1 METIDFVLPWVDN
14 NSPSWIAERERV
26 WNLTHPQER
35 KESGDDNGAS
45 RYREMGML
53 EYWFRSVEKF
63 APWVNKVFF
72 VTCGQKPDWL
82 NVDNPKLV
90 LVDHKDYIPVK
101 YLPTFNSNV
110 IELNLFRIAELSEHF
125 VLFNDDVFLT
135 RPVSPEFF
143 FVNGQP
149 SLSADLTI
157 CDYYGVNYWSY
168 ACFNDSCVLNDH
180 FNMYESIAKNRDKW
194 FSVKKLGWRS
204 ALKNRI
210 CHTINRTM
218 FNRGY
223 EHLSNAHLKSTFRT
237 VWETCPEIMEATS
250 MQRFRTWDQVN
261 QWLVCAWNQASGA
274 FYPARPYSHGSHFN
288 VTTGQLEEVC
298 QYIRNQSLPQVC
310 VNDSAA
316 NDEPEAVFRAIRM
329 AFDAI
334 LPEKSSFEL

>member
-90 LVDHKDYIPVK
+90 LVDHKDYIPAK

-237 VWETCPEIMEATS
+237 VWETERMSRESIFFWLMGLSS
-250 MQRFRTWDQVN
+250 MRSIPSLSRSRQSSMVSRKLSCGLFSPWRRVQS
-261 QWLVCAWNQASGA
+261 Q
-274 FYPARPYSHGSHFN
+274 
-288 VTTGQLEEVC
+288 
-298 QYIRNQSLPQVC
+298 IRIVS
-310 VNDSAA
+310 
-316 NDEPEAVFRAIRM
+316 VFPM
-329 AFDAI
+329 V
-334 LPEKSSFEL
+334 E

>member
-35 KESGDDNGAS
+35 KESADDNGAS

-53 EYWFRSVEKF
+53 EYWFRAVEKF

-90 LVDHKDYIPVK
+90 LVDHKDYIPEK

-110 IELNLFRIAELSEHF
+110 IELNLFRIPELSEHF

-135 RPVSPEFF
+135 QPVSPDFF
-143 FVNGQP
+143 FVNGLP
-149 SLSADLTI
+149 SLSSDLTV

-168 ACFNDSCVLNDH
+168 ACFNDHCVLNDH
-180 FNMYESIAKNRDKW
+180 FNLYESIAKNRDKW
-194 FSVKKLGWRS
+194 FSVQKLGWRG
-204 ALKNRI
+204 ALKNWI
-210 CHTINRTM
+210 CHKINRTM

-223 EHLSNAHLKSTFRT
+223 EHLSNAHLKSTFQT

-261 QWLVCAWNQASGA
+261 QWLVCSWNQASGY

-316 NDEPEAVFRAIRM
+316 NDNPEEVFLAVRM